1 MCGDRVGTY
10 LHRMRDFLDIDT
22 YRFSDGQ
29 LDSLLE
35 EMLENIGHTDPE
47 IRDDLIYNSFVKLI
61 LKDYVT
67 KEQTIYILQKCMSE
81 QYLFFN
87 IEDKTIGDSVFTRSF
102 SALVIAT
109 ILYKDATTRN
119 LPSELV
125 LQAIHV
131 GIEYLLLEQDYRGY
145 VKEKGWAH
153 SIGHGSDLLATC
165 VLHPEF
171 DVNQTKACLHAI
183 RTCVLVEYPYIDE
196 EDERLIQVMEAL
208 IKKGMK
214 DIELRNWIED
224 LEVELHL
231 SHKRYRIEWNVK
243 LFCYSLYIA
252 LLKHREFSASRQ
264 AILDKYQQNN

>member
-1 MCGDRVGTY
+1 M
-10 LHRMRDFLDIDT
+10 DIDT
-22 YRFSDGQ
+22 YHFSDDQ

-119 LPSELV
+119 LSSELV
-125 LQAIHV
+125 LYAIHV

-145 VKEKGWAH
+145 VEEKGWAH
-153 SIGHGSDLLATC
+153 SIAHGSDLLATC

-171 DVNQTKACLHAI
+171 DASQTKACLHAI
-183 RTCVLVEYPYIDE
+183 RKCVLVEYPYIDE

-208 IKKGMK
+208 IKKGME
-214 DIELRNWIED
+214 DIELRNWIAD

-231 SHKRYRIEWNVK
+231 PHERYRIEWNVK
-243 LFCYSLYIA
+243 RFCYSLYIT
-252 LLKHREFSASRQ
+252 LLQHREFSASRQ

>member
-1 MCGDRVGTY
+1 MGTY
-10 LHRMRDFLDIDT
+10 LHRMQDFLNIDT
-22 YRFSDGQ
+22 YHFSDDQ

-47 IRDDLIYNSFVKLI
+47 IRDDLIFNSFVKLI

-119 LPSELV
+119 LSSELV
-125 LQAIHV
+125 LYAIHV

-145 VKEKGWAH
+145 VEEKG
-153 SIGHGSDLLATC
+153 GGT
-165 VLHPEF
+165 
-171 DVNQTKACLHAI
+171 
-183 RTCVLVEYPYIDE
+183 
-196 EDERLIQVMEAL
+196 
-208 IKKGMK
+208 
-214 DIELRNWIED
+214 
-224 LEVELHL
+224 
-231 SHKRYRIEWNVK
+231 
-243 LFCYSLYIA
+243 
-252 LLKHREFSASRQ
+252 
-264 AILDKYQQNN
+264 